1 MNDIKNSSQDKINAF
16 SPIEE
21 GENKPKQVLELPVID
36 KNLPPVIRE
45 IVSNA
50 PANRKLPAFIA
61 SLAPL
66 CALATRIR
74 LKYYYDSRPS
84 ALLLQVLI
92 EGNQSVGKSFA
103 ADIERLIMDK
113 TIKALDKEQRRL
125 EQEYRE
131 KKKRRKANEK
141 LEEEPQTTIR
151 VIPPTISKTV
161 LRTQPW

>member
-61 SLAPL
+61 SLAP
-66 CALATRIR
+66 
-74 LKYYYDSRPS
+74 
-84 ALLLQVLI
+84 
-92 EGNQSVGKSFA
+92 F
-103 ADIERLIMDK
+103 
-113 TIKALDKEQRRL
+113 
-125 EQEYRE
+125 
-131 KKKRRKANEK
+131 
-141 LEEEPQTTIR
+141 
-151 VIPPTISKTV
+151 
-161 LRTQPW
+161 

>member
-1 MNDIKNSSQDKINAF
+1 MTDIKISSQNKINALF
-16 SPIEE
+16 PNEE
-21 GENKPKQVLELPVID
+21 GDYNTSQPVVLPISD

-92 EGNQSVGKSFA
+92 EGSQSVGKSFA
-103 ADIERLIMDK
+103 ADIERLIMDN

-131 KKKRRKANEK
+131 KKKRRN
-141 LEEEPQTTIR
+141 R
-151 VIPPTISKTV
+151 N
-161 LRTQPW
+161 